1 MIIVRCKPVGLFSG
15 RWVCVDIAA
24 LAYEKAWSLQLALL
38 EARQS
43 ERLRADVLLLLEH
56 PPVFTTGR
64 RGGRE
69 HLLVDEGFLRERGIP
84 LIAVERGGNI
94 TYHGPGQLVGYPI
107 IKLRGGVRKV
117 GDLLL
122 GLEEIMIRTLAHW
135 SIKAQRNPLNRG
147 VWVGS
152 EKIGSVGLA
161 VRGGV
166 SFHGFSFNVNVD
178 LEPFGWIQPCGLKGI
193 GVTSMERIL
202 GSEIPMQDVRLVLF
216 DHVQQVFGVALQA
229 ATLAE
234 LSSTAAGGFA
244 WTEGTGAK

>member
-1 MIIVRCKPVGLFSG
+1 MEGFSG
-15 RWVCVDIAA
+15 RWLCVDIPSMDFA
-24 LAYEKAWSLQLALL
+24 EAWGLQLALV
-38 EARQS
+38 EAKRSGRQA
-43 ERLRADVLLLLEH
+43 ADVLLLLEH
-56 PPVFTTGR
+56 PSVFTIGR

-69 HLLVDEGFLRERGIP
+69 HLLVDENFLRERNIP
-84 LIAVERGGNI
+84 LIGVERGGDI

-107 IKLRGGVRKV
+107 IKLRGGVRKL

-122 GLEEIMIRTLAHW
+122 GLEEIMIRTLADW
-135 SIKAQRNPLNRG
+135 SITAERNILNRG

-166 SFHGFSFNVNVD
+166 SFHGFSLNVNVA

-202 GSEIPMQDVRLVLF
+202 GRRIPIQDLRRALLGYAG
-216 DHVQQVFGVALQA
+216 QVFGVGLQA

-234 LSSTAAGGFA
+234 LSCGLAGDFFG
-244 WTEGTGAK
+244 TERMEA

>member
-1 MIIVRCKPVGLFSG
+1 MIG
-15 RWVCVDIAA
+15 
-24 LAYEKAWSLQLALL
+24 
-38 EARQS
+38 
-43 ERLRADVLLLLEH
+43 
-56 PPVFTTGR
+56 
-64 RGGRE
+64 
-69 HLLVDEGFLRERGIP
+69 
-84 LIAVERGGNI
+84 VERGGNI

-122 GLEEIMIRTLAHW
+122 GVEEIMIRTLADW
-135 SIKAQRNPLNRG
+135 NITAQRNTLNRG

-166 SFHGFSFNVNVD
+166 SFHGFSLNVNVA

-202 GSEIPMQDVRLVLF
+202 GSEIPIQDVRRALLG
-216 DHVQQVFGVALQA
+216 HVQQVFGVGLQA

-234 LSSTAAGGFA
+234 LSSGLAGDFPGIER
-244 WTEGTGAK
+244 TEA

>member
-1 MIIVRCKPVGLFSG
+1 VEAFFG
-15 RWVCVDIAA
+15 RWLSVEIPSMD
-24 LAYEKAWSLQLALL
+24 YEEVRSLQLALV
-38 EARQS
+38 EAR
-43 ERLRADVLLLLEH
+43 RTNKLAADVLLLLEH
-56 PPVFTTGR
+56 PSVFTIGR
-64 RGGRE
+64 RGGLE
-69 HLLVDEGFLRERGIP
+69 HLLVEESFLRERGIP
-84 LIAVERGGNI
+84 LIGVERGGDI

-122 GLEEIMIRTLAHW
+122 GVEEIMIRTLADW
-135 SIKAQRNPLNRG
+135 SITAQRNTLNRG

-161 VRGGV
+161 LRGGV
-166 SFHGFSFNVNVD
+166 SFHGFSLNVNVA

-202 GSEIPMQDVRLVLF
+202 GSAIPIHDLRQALLG
-216 DHVQQVFGVALQA
+216 HAEQVFGVGLQP

-234 LSSTAAGGFA
+234 LNCGLTGDFPGIDR
-244 WTEGTGAK
+244 TEA